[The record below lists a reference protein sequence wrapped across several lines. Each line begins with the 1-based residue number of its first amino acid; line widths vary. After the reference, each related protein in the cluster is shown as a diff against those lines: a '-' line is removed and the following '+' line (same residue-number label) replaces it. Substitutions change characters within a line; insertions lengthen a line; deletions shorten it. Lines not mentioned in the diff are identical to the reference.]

1 MTDVAPEYFRRLL
14 DTSPLGV
21 VLIDARHAER
31 PVLYANAA
39 FLTLTAYEA
48 QEVIGRSWGFLE
60 GEASDSDR
68 DARAQIEANLGRGET
83 SQVVLRQ
90 RRKDGTTYWGDVFVV
105 PLRDEHGSLTHFVEY
120 HRDAGDKAPSAAAT
134 AAATAAPTGP
144 PPPPQRDDRL
154 TGLFTLH
161 YLEQLLKR
169 DWAIAQRERR
179 SVAVFAIDIDA
190 LELYNDTFGRAA
202 GDSMIRRVAHC
213 VSGCLRRASDVI
225 ARVEGG
231 RLVAFAPGLN
241 LEQGL
246 RLGHAMAER
255 VRDLRIHHPRS
266 TVLRYVSISVG
277 VAAATP
283 EAGDAAA
290 DLMQRS
296 RQQLEVAKKT
306 GRNHAA

>member
-1 MTDVAPEYFRRLL
+1 MTDVASDHYRRLL
-14 DTSPLGV
+14 DASPLGV
-21 VLIDARHAER
+21 VLIDATHRDR
-31 PVLYANAA
+31 PVQYANAA
-39 FLTLTAYEA
+39 FLTLTGYEA
-48 QEVIGRSWGFLE
+48 KDVIGRSWGFLQ

-68 DARAQIEANLGRGET
+68 EARAQIELSLGRGE
-83 SQVVLRQ
+83 SAHAVLRH
-90 RRKDGTTYWGDVFVV
+90 RRQDNSPYWAEVV
-105 PLRDEHGSLTHFVEY
+105 VTPLRDEQGTVTHIVEY
-120 HRDAGDKAPSAAAT
+120 HRDAGDKAPS
-134 AAATAAPTGP
+134 TAAPGP

-154 TGLFTLH
+154 TGLFTVH

-179 SVAVFAIDIDA
+179 SIAVFSIDIDA
-190 LELYNDTFGRAA
+190 LDLYNATFGRAA

-225 ARVEGG
+225 ARVDGG

-246 RLGHAMAER
+246 RVGQSMAER

-266 TVLRYVSISVG
+266 TVLRYVSVSVG

-283 EAGDAAA
+283 EAGDAPT
-290 DLMQRS
+290 DLLQKA

>member
-1 MTDVAPEYFRRLL
+1 VTDVAPDHYRRLL
-14 DTSPLGV
+14 DASPLGV
-21 VLIDARHAER
+21 VLIDATHADR

-39 FLTLTAYEA
+39 FLTLTGYDAPD
-48 QEVIGRSWGFLE
+48 VIGRSWGFLQ
-60 GEASDSDR
+60 GETSDTDR
-68 DARAQIEANLGRGET
+68 DARAQIELSLGRAE
-83 SQVVLRQ
+83 SAHAVLRH
-90 RRKDGTTYWGDVFVV
+90 RRRDGSPYWCEVV
-105 PLRDEHGSLTHFVEY
+105 ATPLRDEHGTVTHIVEY
-120 HRDAGDKAPSAAAT
+120 HRDAGDKAPSAAPPGA
-134 AAATAAPTGP
+134 

-154 TGLFTLH
+154 TGLFTVQ

-179 SVAVFAIDIDA
+179 SVAVFSIDIDA
-190 LELYNDTFGRAA
+190 LDLYNATFGRAA

-225 ARVEGG
+225 ARVDGG

-246 RLGHAMAER
+246 RVGHSMAER

-266 TVLRYVSISVG
+266 NVLRYVSVSVG

-290 DLMQRS
+290 DLLQRA